1 MRVALHTNKV
11 RADRDVFAGTAR
23 RVYLS
28 RVGARNSR
36 T

>member
-1 MRVALHTNKV
+1 MRVALHTKV